1 MNYNTEKWRMK
12 QDQLDD
18 EAIMR
23 NAEDLNLKDLRVG
36 KNFLMITANRCDV
49 SVPKDYYFY
58 VYC

>member
-12 QDQLDD
+12 QDQFDD

-36 KNFLMITANRCDV
+36 EDFFDDNSK
-49 SVPKDYYFY
+49 
-58 VYC
+58 

>member
-18 EAIMR
+18 EAILR

-36 KNFLMITANRCDV
+36 EDFFGDNCK
-49 SVPKDYYFY
+49 
-58 VYC
+58 